1 MRCQVLP
8 ILVFFSHCP
17 EKTSNWFSTDQ
28 KVKTVFS
35 NRFWSWC
42 ILALIEAVYN
52 VLMGIWMCHFFATFW
67 RLAYVRI
74 SVAFV
79 HIRAALMPHWEVLR
93 CAVHNIHDVLGYTNV
108 FRLCL
113 NVYLCRCNQ
122 CVNTQTYS
130 DYIQMYWCDDLENI
144 TNYCSQCLVLKWIR
158 LLNYTSDKCKSGLT
172 GDTDMWLAN
181 TILMKLIWCKTF
193 SNQPECVDEWM

>member
-1 MRCQVLP
+1 MPHKIKHKKYL
-8 ILVFFSHCP
+8 F
-17 EKTSNWFSTDQ
+17 EKTAKNENTSNWFSTDQ
-28 KVKTVFS
+28 NVKRVFG

-52 VLMGIWMCHFFATFW
+52 DLMWNWMCHFFATFW
-67 RLAYVRI
+67 RLAYVMI
-74 SVAFV
+74 SVALV

-93 CAVHNIHDVLGYTNV
+93 CAVHDVLGCTNV

-113 NVYLCRCNQ
+113 NVYLCRCNH

-144 TNYCSQCLVLKWIR
+144 TNYCSKCLALKWIR

-172 GDTDMWLAN
+172 GDNDMWLAN
-181 TILMKLIWCKTF
+181 TILMKLIWCK
-193 SNQPECVDEWM
+193 V